1 MNILRNIFWFIFI
14 ISIPMLLVSSVVVLE
29 LNCLPFY
36 EYAYQ
41 KYHISEVTG
50 FTDEQLMRITRHLI
64 QFFNG
69 KVENVQ
75 LMMEKKGKPL
85 YLFRS
90 REIEHLNDVK
100 VLFHHTFQVLIIT
113 LLCFVTYLIFTIV
126 RRDRNR
132 WYHFWK
138 SLRGGNI
145 LTVGLLLVLG
155 IFVFFGFY
163 QLFLQFHYLV
173 FGDPASSP
181 WMLDSRTDHLIM
193 MYPLNFWQDAAIL
206 GIGAIVIIAL
216 IFILISSIALLGYRR
231 KSRYHYGR

>member
-14 ISIPMLLVSSVVVLE
+14 ISIPILLISSVVELE
-29 LNCLPFY
+29 LNFLPLY

-85 YLFRS
+85 YLFHS
-90 REIEHLNDVK
+90 HEIEHLNDVK
-100 VLFHHTFQVLIIT
+100 VIFHYTFQVLIIT
-113 LLCFVTYLIFTIV
+113 LLCFAVYLIFTIA
-126 RRDRNR
+126 RRDQNR

-138 SLRGGNI
+138 ALRGGNI

-181 WMLDSRTDHLIM
+181 WILDPRTDYLIM

-206 GIGAIVIIAL
+206 GIGTIVIAAL
-216 IFILISSIALLGYRR
+216 LFILISSIVLQGYRR
-231 KSRYHYGR
+231 KGRYHYKR